1 MLSGFNTN
9 FRYRGVVFHAQS
21 EDSGR
26 DHPHIITHLY
36 YGGTILVSEKSG
48 YEDRLGEPD
57 LELVVKTLMENQ
69 HKAVLKRLVAG
80 DYDHLIRERLGQQ
93 VFAEAEARPDEA
105 GAQGLQPDEKDTTGP
120 LPGAI
125 VPGVA
130 PPPRPAAAGPDPRA
144 AATEPESSRAFGEG
158 IVSEK
163 PLDEVIL
170 GYLVENARKRKRP
183 QK

>member
-48 YEDRLGEPD
+48 YEDRLGEPN

-80 DYDHLIRERLGQQ
+80 DYDHLIRERLGPQ
-93 VFAEAEARPDEA
+93 VFAEAEAGAKASEADE
-105 GAQGLQPDEKDTTGP
+105 QETTGP

-130 PPPRPAAAGPDPRA
+130 PLPRPDRPDPGAAAAEPD
-144 AATEPESSRAFGEG
+144 SSRAFGEG

-170 GYLVENARKRKRP
+170 GYLVENARKRKR
-183 QK
+183 QRQ